1 MPGSVKIN
9 TAILLLAAGHSR
21 RFRQATG
28 EHKLLAR
35 VHGKPVLQHTL
46 DQATATGLPVF
57 VVTRPE
63 DPRIHALLAGATP
76 VFCPSEGIG
85 DSIAAGIKACASYD
99 GVLISLG
106 DLPWLTT
113 ASYLAVGE
121 ALEHHALVR
130 AVVADKPGHPVGF
143 RQQFYPELLTL
154 QGDVGA
160 QTLMQTNSPE
170 PVFLTDR
177 GCVLDVDRPD
187 DLLMRDKKS

>member
-28 EHKLLAR
+28 EHKLLAMVNGR
-35 VHGKPVLQHTL
+35 PVLQHTL
-46 DQATATGLPVF
+46 DQAAATGLPVF

-63 DPRIHALLAGATP
+63 DHRIHALLAGVTP
-76 VFCPSEGIG
+76 VFCHSDGIG
-85 DSIAAGIKACASYD
+85 HSIAAGVEACDNYD

-113 ASYLAVGE
+113 ASYLAVSE
-121 ALEHHALVR
+121 ALEQHPVVR

-143 RQQFYPELLTL
+143 RQRFYPELLTL

-160 QTLMQTNSPE
+160 QMLMQTNLPQ

-177 GCVLDVDRPD
+177 GCLLDVDRPD
-187 DLLMRDKKS
+187 DLLMRDKK